1 MVSEKCTSFIYDK
14 QDTFYPL
21 ANSAKKNK
29 NCLLG
34 MKFTIQTNS
43 NMQNMMVMFTFYGL
57 DWKYPHCGN
66 LT

>member
-1 MVSEKCTSFIYDK
+1 MVSEKCMLFIYDK
-14 QDTFYPL
+14 QDTFYP
-21 ANSAKKNK
+21 SAKKK
-29 NCLLG
+29 KDCLLG

-57 DWKYPHCGN
+57 DWKYPLCGS